1 VRIGIFGG
9 TFNPVHTAH
18 VCVAACARDSMHLDS
33 VVFVPAPSPPHKT
46 GHADIAPAQD
56 RLNMLRLALEE
67 SPWAQVSDVE
77 FRRSGPS
84 YTIDTVREYKTLLPA
99 LLIVL
104 IVGSDTLAD
113 LKNWRSIDELVK
125 LVEFAVIFRD
135 GRDWAADYA
144 ARPPESRVHR
154 VVTPYSSGLSASAIR
169 ETKNFESVHPKV
181 AAYIRE
187 KHLYGL

>member
-1 VRIGIFGG
+1 
-9 TFNPVHTAH
+9 
-18 VCVAACARDSMHLDS
+18 MHLDS